1 MTKKKTF
8 KVKVSVTYDLYLLAE
23 EEDSNKAVDSVERQL
38 KEHDDYVIVNRS
50 HSKSMKI
57 LDIVEVLEQEQK
69 PKPKKKR

>member
-23 EEDSNKAVDSVERQL
+23 EEDSNKAVDSAEQQL
-38 KEHDDYVIVNRS
+38 KEHDDYMVVNRAS
-50 HSKSMKI
+50 SKSMKI
-57 LDIVEVLEQEQK
+57 LDIIEVLGQEQK